1 MINDFIINIFDFINN
16 LYISLGASTV
26 VQNLIEVF
34 TKINDYSTSIQ
45 YYLSGAYYV
54 FGKSLVQFTFTA
66 SGFVFVFRFLLVL
79 ILFEIFLLLI
89 NQDCNY
95 C

>member
-16 LYISLGASTV
+16 IYVSFGASTV

-34 TKINDYSTSIQ
+34 TKINDYSSSIQ

-66 SGFVFVFRFLLVL
+66 SGLVFVFRFVMA
-79 ILFEIFLLLI
+79 IIYI
-89 NQDCNY
+89 IGNY
-95 C
+95 VP

>member
-16 LYISLGASTV
+16 IYVSLGVSTV

-54 FGKSLVQFTFTA
+54 FGKSLVQFTFNA
-66 SGFVFVFRFLLVL
+66 SALVFVFRFVMA
-79 ILFEIFLLLI
+79 IIYI
-89 NQDCNY
+89 IGNY
-95 C
+95 VP